1 MTDRISF
8 LIDPE
13 LKKIFRIRAIR
24 DGCTMTEILLE
35 FIKGYC
41 EGEAIVRIQDEDIR
55 DRN

>member
-8 LIDPE
+8 LIDSE
-13 LKKIFRIRAIR
+13 LKKIFRIHAIR